1 MFDMHRYKRYNDSIQ
16 VNSAY
21 KLNQEV
27 WTMAERNRNLREDL
41 IQAGIDEINIHGANG
56 FSFRRVAD
64 ACQVSSAAP
73 YKHFKDKKEFISAI
87 IDHVNAQW
95 FIAQDEVIRECS
107 DDPRDQMVS
116 VATAYIRFLMENP
129 HYRQI
134 LMLKNAD
141 FDNLYHRKRGEMNS
155 VTEKIMMRVKETYN
169 LSDEVWHRKSLMV
182 RSLLFGS
189 VFMFDSG
196 EFKYSEQSL
205 ADLRY
210 VIDREFTVL

>member
-1 MFDMHRYKRYNDSIQ
+1 MLI
-16 VNSAY
+16 
-21 KLNQEV
+21 KLNKEV
-27 WTMAERNRNLREDL
+27 WIMAERNKNLREDL

-64 ACQVSSAAP
+64 ACHVSSAAP

-95 FIAQDEVIRECS
+95 FIAQDEVIRNCS

-155 VTEKIMMRVKETYN
+155 VTEKIMLRVKEVYN
-169 LSDEVWHRKSLMV
+169 LSDDVWHRKSLMV

-196 EFKYSEQSL
+196 EFKYTEQSL